1 MGLYSK
7 FTLLFKK
14 RNLYGI
20 AYLLIGSLF
29 LVWIVFLDSHSWLTH
44 QELNR
49 EVEKLEQRKK
59 ALLQDIEKDNAAI
72 DQLQNIDSLEKYARE
87 QYGHKR
93 KNETVFIIED

>member
-93 KNETVFIIED
+93 KDETVFIIED